1 VVDYAALRTT
11 TKTLIDGA
19 GRSVTVRK
27 LGNSPSSDDQMPWRT
42 DTRPVLAS
50 VTGAGVFATDHTR
63 GGVSWSILRGVLE
76 GMSTDNAVVLF
87 AAANDGG
94 EDLEGFH
101 EIVDG
106 DRTWQIMRTE
116 LLQPGTERLLYA
128 FEVMG

>member
-27 LGNSPSSDDQMPWRT
+27 LGNSPSSDDQTPWRA

-50 VTGAGVFATDHTR
+50 VTGVGAFVTDHLR
-63 GGVSWSILRGVLE
+63 EGVGWSITRSVLE
-76 GMSTDNAVVLF
+76 GMSTDNAVILF

-106 DRTWQIMRTE
+106 DKIWQIMRTE

-128 FEVMG
+128 FEVA